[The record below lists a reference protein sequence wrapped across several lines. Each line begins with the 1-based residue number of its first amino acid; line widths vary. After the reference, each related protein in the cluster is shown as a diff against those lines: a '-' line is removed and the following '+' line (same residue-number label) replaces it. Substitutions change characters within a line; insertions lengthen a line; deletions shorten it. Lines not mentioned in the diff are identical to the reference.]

1 LHSIG
6 RDKLLKQTIEET
18 EFKRFLDSSASHP
31 EQRLLMNAFSYND
44 LKSLGDKGKG
54 MFKPKI
60 NDKSRNMSRAESVE
74 MLLYKDASEKKQR
87 LQ

>member
-1 LHSIG
+1 
-6 RDKLLKQTIEET
+6 
-18 EFKRFLDSSASHP
+18 
-31 EQRLLMNAFSYND
+31 MNAFSYND
-44 LKSLGDKGKG
+44 LKSLGDQGKG